1 MIATDEEINEIYDC
15 VIIGAGPAGM
25 TAAIFAQAKNM
36 RVMILEG
43 SQAGGQL
50 KTLYPYKPVY
60 NYPGYS
66 KIPAGE
72 LADRMIEQIRELN
85 IPLRENSPIEDIT
98 KTDEDIFI
106 ISGKQFRVKAKS
118 IILASGLGLPEP
130 RKLNVPGEDELEGK
144 GIEYTIRDI
153 ADWAGKDVA
162 VIGGGNSAI
171 DNALL
176 LLENNA
182 RVTLIHRTDKLRAEP
197 ESIKKLQQS
206 GVPFY
211 LGWKTVGFQKTDADK
226 VKFEIENGD
235 EKVSLEKDRVLINI
249 GLKPNTDFLEKL
261 DVDRNN
267 KQIIVDTEMHTS
279 IPGIFGCGDA
289 VTYPGKVRLIV
300 TALGE
305 AATAVNSL
313 QNYLKSLQ
321 IPQTEVS

>member
-1 MIATDEEINEIYDC
+1 MTESAITELYDC
-15 VIIGAGPAGM
+15 VIIGGGPAGM
-25 TAAIFAQAKNM
+25 TAAIFARAKNL
-36 RVMILEG
+36 RVLILEG
-43 SQAGGQL
+43 AQAGGQL

-72 LADRMIEQIRELN
+72 LADRMIEQIRELD

-106 ISGKQFRVKAKS
+106 ISGKQFHLHAKS
-118 IILASGLGLPEP
+118 ILLASGLGLPEP
-130 RKLNVPGEDELEGK
+130 RRVGAPGESELEGN
-144 GIEYTIRDI
+144 GLEYTITDI

-176 LLENNA
+176 LLENDA
-182 RVTLIHRTDKLRAEP
+182 RLTLIHRSDKLRAEP
-197 ESIKKLQQS
+197 ESVKKLQQN
-206 GVPFY
+206 GVPFH
-211 LGWKTVGFQKTDADK
+211 LGWKVAGFEKNKGK
-226 VKFEIENGD
+226 VVFEIENAA
-235 EKVSLEKDRVLINI
+235 EKLRLEKDRVLINI

-261 DVDRNN
+261 DVDKKN
-267 KQIIVDTEMHTS
+267 KQILVDTEMHTS
-279 IPGIFGCGDA
+279 IPGVFGCGDA

-313 QNYLKSLQ
+313 QGYLKSLH
-321 IPQTEVS
+321 IPQEEVS